1 MWKRSKLLYLKKI
14 KMWTFLIPLLAFVTK
29 CPHVKCPQFTRKQI
43 YIFASSNKCGQERFS
58 VAGIWLKQ
66 FLSKLNRTIINNQR
80 IYKKEHGIEQNQ
92 AQKEFM
98 ISNLHKNAYLKRS
111 ASL

>member
-1 MWKRSKLLYLKKI
+1 MVRVKPFS
-14 KMWTFLIPLLAFVTK
+14 AF
-29 CPHVKCPQFTRKQI
+29 I
-43 YIFASSNKCGQERFS
+43 Y
-58 VAGIWLKQ
+58 
-66 FLSKLNRTIINNQR
+66 LSKSNHTIINNKR
-80 IYKKEHGIEQNQ
+80 ICKKEHGIEQNQ

>member
-1 MWKRSKLLYLKKI
+1 MVEAISFKI
-14 KMWTFLIPLLAFVTK
+14 
-29 CPHVKCPQFTRKQI
+29 
-43 YIFASSNKCGQERFS
+43 
-58 VAGIWLKQ
+58 
-66 FLSKLNRTIINNQR
+66 NRTIINNKR
-80 IYKKEHGIEQNQ
+80 ICKKEHGIEQNQ